1 MPSIYDAS
9 PLNGPDHAAMP
20 SRSRPG
26 APLPDAPLPQGWLLD
41 QLGPGFTS
49 LAIDT
54 DAPATVAAQGLIAT
68 TLSLTAK
75 TNDAS
80 APACWGMRNLLS
92 T

>member
-1 MPSIYDAS
+1 M
-9 PLNGPDHAAMP
+9 
-20 SRSRPG
+20 
-26 APLPDAPLPQGWLLD
+26 LD
-41 QLGPGFTS
+41 
-49 LAIDT
+49 IDT